1 MTDLTVR
8 RDASGKMW
16 LVGDWNLMNEVSVHS
31 DKGMMDILKVLQDA
45 AAEINKLSP
54 GSPIGR
60 AVEDIQAI
68 ITARMDETERSTDD
82 EIEKA
87 MSRPQS
93 WFREPPGTYTAD
105 IAQARQIR
113 RAADYV
119 RSRPVTHI
127 DQDRFRA
134 DLNRAA
140 GGWFE

>member
-1 MTDLTVR
+1 MLSRFLNPRGDLTR
-8 RDASGKMW
+8 
-16 LVGDWNLMNEVSVHS
+16 GDDPFGNLQRE
-31 DKGMMDILKVLQDA
+31 
-45 AAEINKLSP
+45 
-54 GSPIGR
+54 IGR